1 MEEQTQQ
8 AEASVEAPVEQIAQE
23 VVRPEWLPEKFQ
35 TPEELAKSYGE
46 LSTKIGQKED
56 DIKEQVMKQLEEEAY
71 SGRPE
76 SAGDYQ
82 IPDVLNEEEAATN
95 PLLKEW
101 AEYAWENGYSQEE
114 FSHWVNKFAEY
125 QTAQQPDLDS
135 VKAELGDNANARVEA
150 IQLWMNK
157 FFPDQD
163 MQEAVAELGSSV
175 GGIKALEKVIEATKG
190 TSLNTN
196 TVTTG
201 QLSQADIEAKMKDP
215 RYWQQGKRDEA
226 FVQEV
231 NNDWKRLLNTG

>member
-8 AEASVEAPVEQIAQE
+8 AEAPVEAPVEQTTQE

-82 IPDVLNEEEAATN
+82 IPDILNEEEAATN

-125 QTAQQPDLDS
+125 QSAQQPDLDA

-157 FFPDQD
+157 FFPDQE
-163 MQEAVAELGSSV
+163 MQEAVAELGATV

>member
-8 AEASVEAPVEQIAQE
+8 AEAPVEAPVEQTAQE

-82 IPDVLNEEEAATN
+82 IPDILNEEEAATN

-125 QTAQQPDLDS
+125 QSAQQPDLDA

-157 FFPDQD
+157 FFPDQE
-163 MQEAVAELGSSV
+163 MQEAVAELGATV

>member
-8 AEASVEAPVEQIAQE
+8 AEAPVEAPVEQTAQE

-82 IPDVLNEEEAATN
+82 IPDILNEEEAATN

-125 QTAQQPDLDS
+125 QTAQQPDLDA

-157 FFPDQD
+157 FFPDQE
-163 MQEAVAELGSSV
+163 MQEAVAELGASV

>member
-8 AEASVEAPVEQIAQE
+8 AEAPVEAPVEQTAQE
-23 VVRPEWLPEKFQ
+23 AVRPEWLPEKFQ

-82 IPDVLNEEEAATN
+82 IPDILNEEEAATN

-125 QTAQQPDLDS
+125 QTAQQPDLDA

-157 FFPDQD
+157 FFPDQE
-163 MQEAVAELGSSV
+163 MQEAVAELGASV

>member
-8 AEASVEAPVEQIAQE
+8 AEAPVEAPVEQTAQE

-125 QTAQQPDLDS
+125 QTAQQPDLES
-135 VKAELGDNANARVEA
+135 VKSELGDNANARVEA

>member
-8 AEASVEAPVEQIAQE
+8 TEAPVEAAVEQPTQE

-56 DIKEQVMKQLEEEAY
+56 DIKAQVMKQLEEEAY
-71 SGRPE
+71 SARPA
-76 SAGDYQ
+76 SAGEYVVPEILDA
-82 IPDVLNEEEAATN
+82 EEAGTN
-95 PLLKEW
+95 PLLKW
-101 AEYAWENGYSQEE
+101 WSDYSWENGLSQEE
-114 FSHWVNKFAEY
+114 FDEGINKWAEHMSGN
-125 QTAQQPDLDS
+125 QPDLET

>member
-8 AEASVEAPVEQIAQE
+8 AEAPVEAPVEQTAQE

-82 IPDVLNEEEAATN
+82 IPEILNEEEAATN

-125 QTAQQPDLDS
+125 QTAQQPDLDA
-135 VKAELGDNANARVEA
+135 VKSELGDNANARVEA
-150 IQLWMNK
+150 IQLWMNA

-163 MQEAVAELGSSV
+163 MQEAVAELGATV